1 MLSFYLDNKFPI
13 SELQDYISHA
23 ERLSLEI
30 QKLTEKEESEE
41 EKLQRQEIVHLFE
54 TVDGYMEG
62 QADFQKKAYEL
73 LIDKDEPPVWF
84 FVNDSIISFIRPRY

>member
-1 MLSFYLDNKFPI
+1 MKCFSLINKFHI
-13 SELQDYISHA
+13 SELENYISHA

-54 TVDGYMEG
+54 TVDSYMEG

-73 LIDKDEPPVWF
+73 LIEKDEPPV
-84 FVNDSIISFIRPRY
+84 